1 MEVNEAFR
9 RIIPGHWVVLLLAL
23 ILPVSV
29 VGVMA
34 SQKPASY
41 VSSARIQASS
51 TPPGSDT
58 EADSVLNRV
67 KGIATSTS
75 IVTRAL
81 SKVKGP
87 TRSPTQVAASEVDVS
102 RLGSSAVFDLSVTD
116 TDPVLAQALTKE
128 LTKTVVDFLN
138 QSGIQHADALI
149 TDLQNRQQQAI
160 SKRQETAATLGV
172 TKAPVV
178 VADLTAQLGAL
189 DQEISDLSTS
199 LRQLQLSDATATTAA
214 LISDASPAKLVA
226 PHMSTDLALALV
238 AGLVVGLMISTL
250 LEVVRPRVADAH
262 AFARELGTP
271 MLGPLLGN
279 GRGTTESQD
288 LDSVV
293 PREVLVAVGGAA
305 LRAAVGTLV
314 MTGSVSPERML
325 RIVAGLER
333 QLNPVNVTAGRNTD
347 DRPPLNG
354 DRSTATRAPVRQG
367 SVKVRQGSVKVLAP
381 SPVLAPAPAHP
392 RLDVVQLAD
401 LEEEPTTGPF
411 GLVVVAGTLT
421 PYSDLRRVRDL
432 VAATGWPV
440 IGVLAHHRTRGDRRA

>member
-1 MEVNEAFR
+1 MEVNEALR
-9 RIIPGHWVVLLLAL
+9 RIIPGHWVILLLAL

-29 VGVMA
+29 VGVVA

-67 KGIATSTS
+67 KGVATSTS
-75 IVTRAL
+75 VVTRAL

-87 TRSPTQVAASEVDVS
+87 TRSPTQVAASEVGLS

-116 TDPVLAQALTKE
+116 TDPALAHALTEE

-178 VADLTAQLGAL
+178 VADLTAQLGTL

-199 LRQLQLSDATATTAA
+199 LRQFQLSGATATTAA

-226 PHMSTDLALALV
+226 PHMSTDLALAFV
-238 AGLVVGLMISTL
+238 AGLVGGLMISTL

-279 GRGTTESQD
+279 GRRTTTESQD

-293 PREVLVAVGGAA
+293 PREILVAVRGAA
-305 LRAAVGTLV
+305 MRAGVGTLV

-325 RIVAGLER
+325 SLVTGLEG
-333 QLNPVNVTAGRNTD
+333 QLNRVNVSAGSHTD

-354 DRSTATRAPVRQG
+354 NRSTAATLATGGKG
-367 SVKVRQGSVKVLAP
+367 SVRVMAA
-381 SPVLAPAPAHP
+381 SPVLASPARAHP
-392 RLDVVQLAD
+392 RLDVVQLAN
-401 LEEEPTTGPF
+401 LEDEPTTGPF

-421 PYSDLRRVRDL
+421 PYSDLRRVSDL

-440 IGVLAHHRTRGDRRA
+440 IGVLAHRRTGRDRRA

>member
-1 MEVNEAFR
+1 MEVNEALR
-9 RIIPGHWVVLLLAL
+9 RIIPGHWVILLLDL

-34 SQKPASY
+34 SHKPASY

-75 IVTRAL
+75 VVTRAL
-81 SKVKGP
+81 SKVPGP
-87 TRSPTQVAASEVDVS
+87 TRSATLVAASEVDVS

-116 TDPVLAQALTKE
+116 NDPALAQALTEE

-172 TKAPVV
+172 SKTPVV
-178 VADLTAQLGAL
+178 VADLTAQLGTL

-199 LRQLQLSDATATTAA
+199 LRQFQLSGATATTAA

-226 PHMSTDLALALV
+226 PHVTTDLALALV
-238 AGLVVGLMISTL
+238 AGLVGGLMISTL

-271 MLGPLLGN
+271 MLGPLLGS
-279 GRGTTESQD
+279 RRRTTPESQD

-293 PREVLVAVGGAA
+293 PREVLVAVRGAA
-305 LRAAVGTLV
+305 MRAGVGTLV

-325 RIVAGLER
+325 SLVTGLEG
-333 QLNPVNVTAGRNTD
+333 QLNSVSVSAGRHNG

-354 DRSTATRAPVRQG
+354 DRSTATFATGAKG
-367 SVKVRQGSVKVLAP
+367 SVRVMAS
-381 SPVLAPAPAHP
+381 SPVLAPPSRAHP
-392 RLDVVQLAD
+392 RLDVVQLAN
-401 LEEEPTTGPF
+401 LEDEPTTGPF

-421 PYSDLRRVRDL
+421 PYSDLRRVSDL

-440 IGVLAHHRTRGDRRA
+440 IGVLAHRRTGRDRRA